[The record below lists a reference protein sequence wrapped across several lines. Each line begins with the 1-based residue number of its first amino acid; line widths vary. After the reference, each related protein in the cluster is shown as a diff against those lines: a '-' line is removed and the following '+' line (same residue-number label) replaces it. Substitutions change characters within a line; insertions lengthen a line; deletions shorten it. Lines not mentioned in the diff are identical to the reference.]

1 MLWESLD
8 PAGFPDYFINEHGHI
23 RSYDGYPVNVTYNQA
38 GFPYVQIREEDGSRK
53 VRSVMSL
60 VARIFLDEPER
71 DIDDTLIRK
80 DGDKNNTHASN
91 LAWRTRSY
99 AITYHRALKGEG
111 IFNFPVYALEN
122 DGERHIRFE
131 TMRQA
136 AIHYGVLEQELF
148 NNMTSESEVYYAPH
162 VQMYKN

>member
-8 PAGFPDYFINEHGHI
+8 PAGFPDYFINEHGHV
-23 RSYDGYPVNVTYNQA
+23 RSYDGHPVNVTYNQA
-38 GFPYVQIREEDGSRK
+38 GYPCVQIRDESGSRK

-71 DIDDTLIRK
+71 DTDDTLIRK
-80 DGDKNNTHASN
+80 DGDKNNTHVSN

-99 AITYHRALKGEG
+99 AINYHRSLRGEG
-111 IFNFPVYALEN
+111 LFNYPVYALEN
-122 DGERHIRFE
+122 GGERHIRFE

-136 AIHYGVLEQELF
+136 AIHYGVIERYLF
-148 NNMTSESEVYYAPH
+148 DNMTAGDSVYYAPH
-162 VQMYKN
+162 VQMYKD